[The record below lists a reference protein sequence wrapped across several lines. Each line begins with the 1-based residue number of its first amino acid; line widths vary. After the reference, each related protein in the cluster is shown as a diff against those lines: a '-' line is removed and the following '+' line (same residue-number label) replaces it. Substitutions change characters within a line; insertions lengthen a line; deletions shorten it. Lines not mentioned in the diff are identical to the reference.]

1 MSNLTT
7 YITATCT
14 IRDHQVAVNG
24 APRWQQP
31 GMALPDFLRAG
42 YDHFGGQYPK
52 FHKMDTLSKLGWL
65 AAEVLLQQR
74 PLSQYNP
81 EEVGIVLVNRS
92 ASLDTDLRYYD
103 TVQSI
108 ASPAVFVYTL
118 PNIVMGEISIR
129 HGFKGEQTF
138 FTADRYDAALMHTYV
153 QYLLDTGVM
162 KAAIC
167 GWVEVMQDAYEV
179 VLYLVEQQPQGL
191 QQAFTSEAIS
201 ALC

>member
-1 MSNLTT
+1 MSTANT

-14 IRDHQVAVNG
+14 IREHQVTVNG
-24 APRWQQP
+24 VSGWQQP
-31 GMALPDFLRAG
+31 GVALPDFLRAG
-42 YDHFGGQYPK
+42 YDHFSGQYPK

-65 AAEVLLQQR
+65 AAEALLQQR
-74 PLSQYNP
+74 PLDQYAP
-81 EEVGIVLVNRS
+81 EAVGMVLVNRS

-103 TVQSI
+103 TVKSI
-108 ASPAVFVYTL
+108 PSPAVFVYTL

-138 FTADRYDAALMHTYV
+138 FTADHYDAAFMHTYV

-179 VLYLVEQQPQGL
+179 VLYLVEQQPEGL
-191 QQAFTSEAIS
+191 QQAFTSESII
-201 ALC
+201 ALF